1 MRKAQINRKT
11 NETDI
16 ALSLDLDGCGQG
28 EIKSGIGFLDHM
40 LKALAVHGGLDLSV
54 TCLGD
59 LDVDG
64 HHSVEDIGITLGQA
78 LKEALGDKSRIARYG
93 TSYIPMDEALA
104 RCVLDISN
112 RPFLV
117 FNAQFQPM
125 PLGGFDP
132 MLTVEFFRALA
143 VHGGLTIHID
153 LLAGENDHHK
163 IEAIFK
169 AFAHALAQA
178 KAPKDGIL
186 STKGV
191 L

>member
-16 ALSLDLDGCGQG
+16 TLSLDLDGCGQG
-28 EIKSGIGFLDHM
+28 EIQSGIGFLDHM
-40 LKALAVHGGLDLSV
+40 LKALAVHGGLDLSL

-78 LKEALGDKSRIARYG
+78 LKEALGDKSQIARYG

-125 PLGGFDP
+125 PLGSFDP
-132 MLTVEFFRALA
+132 MLTVEFFRAVA
-143 VHGGLTIHID
+143 VHGGLTLHID

-178 KAPKDGIL
+178 KTPKSGIL
-186 STKGV
+186 STKGA